1 MQRKIF
7 GRSTSL
13 LLPASVHLRWRV
25 VRQAAY
31 RSHLRT
37 RDKPLGFSPDS
48 YPHFTNGFCEMA
60 YQAKS
65 YGRVYH
71 NLYHLVPFYKRAKKD
86 VGKNQG
92 FSQGRKERRPQAQ
105 LLDALEDLT
114 GIRERVTVRHENRY
128 ERHSWAFYQLRIY
141 IAYKAAWAGVP
152 VRFVDPRNTSKT
164 CSA

>member
-1 MQRKIF
+1 
-7 GRSTSL
+7 
-13 LLPASVHLRWRV
+13 
-25 VRQAAY
+25 
-31 RSHLRT
+31 
-37 RDKPLGFSPDS
+37 
-48 YPHFTNGFCEMA
+48 MA

-71 NLYHLVPFYKRAKKD
+71 NLYHLVPLYKRAKKD

-164 CSA
+164 CSACGHCEKANRQSQSSFKCKQCGFCLNADINAAINISRAEVKRPMVATRKG